1 MNIKSKKAPHGAFL
15 LCGKPPLNQ
24 VRQEAGTY
32 LSAIE
37 PATAALFALVLPV
50 DLQIQVMEPPVGTV
64 LAVEVAV
71 SAAPLV
77 TLPSTGDRIRV
88 LFEPTTEDA

>member
-1 MNIKSKKAPHGAFL
+1 M
-15 LCGKPPLNQ
+15 LCGKDPLNQ

-32 LSAIE
+32 LSAIV
-37 PATAALFALVLPV
+37 PLAAALFALVLPV
-50 DLQIQVMEPPVGTV
+50 DLQIQVMEPAVGTV